1 MASPTDV
8 RMRQPTSRPVTD
20 MIATVMTLFS
30 TSLVVRPT
38 STAERDMGSDR
49 NRSMMP
55 FWMSSAMPAP
65 VIVAPKM
72 TVCAKMP
79 GIRNSR

>member
-1 MASPTDV
+1 
-8 RMRQPTSRPVTD
+8 
-20 MIATVMTLFS
+20 MITMVMTLLS
-30 TSLVVRPT
+30 TSLAVRPT
-38 STAERDMGSDR
+38 STAERDIGSDR

-55 FWMSSAMPAP
+55 FCMSSAMPAP

-72 TVCAKMP
+72 TVCTKMP

>member
-1 MASPTDV
+1 
-8 RMRQPTSRPVTD
+8 MRQPTSSPVTD
-20 MIATVMTLFS
+20 MIAMTRTLLS

-38 STAERDMGSDR
+38 STAERDIGSDR

-65 VIVAPKM
+65 VIVTPKI